1 MLLLG
6 DRRHA
11 ERPETLLNGDKRHA
25 EWSATL
31 LNGYNGASE
40 RSEEPMTDDK

>member
-11 ERPETLLNGDKRHA
+11 GRPETLLKGDKRHA

-40 RSEEPMTDDK
+40 RSEEAMIDDK